1 MKRIVKHT
9 DAISRRAARVP
20 REELEE
26 FPVAPVSEPGSYAP
40 PGEEAE
46 TEDSL
51 SPEELRELVLAE
63 AREEA
68 ARKVEEAYQEGYNR
82 GVAAGREAFKESVAH
97 AAEMLESAAN
107 AMRQAREDFLQSLE
121 PQVVELATLI
131 AERVIEREAR
141 TDPEL
146 VHATA
151 ARALARIAD
160 RQRLRLR
167 VHPGDLE
174 ALQTHQVTLL
184 EEFSGI
190 ETLDIEGD
198 DEVTP
203 GGCVAESELM
213 QVDARLSTLL
223 NNVLDTM
230 MGQA

>member
-1 MKRIVKHT
+1 MKRVVKHT
-9 DAISRRAARVP
+9 DAISRRAARIP
-20 REELEE
+20 QEDLEE
-26 FPVAPVSEPGSYAP
+26 FPETSAAELTLFGEPEP
-40 PGEEAE
+40 EEEPEEAV
-46 TEDSL
+46 
-51 SPEELRELVLAE
+51 SPEELRQQILEE
-63 AREEA
+63 ARQEA
-68 ARKVEEAYQEGYNR
+68 ERKVQEAYQEGYNR

-131 AERVIEREAR
+131 AERVIGREVR

-146 VHATA
+146 VRATVT
-151 ARALARIAD
+151 RALAKVAD

-167 VHPGDLE
+167 VHPADLDALRTHEVKLLE
-174 ALQTHQVTLL
+174 AFPEVTELA
-184 EEFSGI
+184 
-190 ETLDIEGD
+190 IEGD
-198 DEVTP
+198 DSVTP

-230 MGQA
+230 ME